1 MCITGG
7 KASALG
13 SHDVLK
19 LLEMLA
25 NALFPALRHSEGLW
39 KKSSP
44 AQCVNPDN
52 SDLNTQA
59 NVDQKRKITLIFFT
73 FCI

>member
-13 SHDVLK
+13 SQDVLK

-39 KKSSP
+39 KKCSP
-44 AQCVNPDN
+44 TQCVNPDA
-52 SDLNTQA
+52 SDQDTQA
-59 NVDQKRKITLIFFT
+59 NAEQKRKN
-73 FCI
+73 

>member
-39 KKSSP
+39 KKRSP
-44 AQCVNPDN
+44 TQCVNPDTP
-52 SDLNTQA
+52 DQDTQA
-59 NVDQKRKITLIFFT
+59 NVEQKRKN
-73 FCI
+73 

>member
-1 MCITGG
+1 MYITGG

-19 LLEMLA
+19 LLEMLT

-39 KKSSP
+39 KKCSP
-44 AQCVNPDN
+44 TQDVNPDT
-52 SDLNTQA
+52 SDQDAQA
-59 NVDQKRKITLIFFT
+59 NVEQKRKN
-73 FCI
+73 